1 MVGER
6 AVWAAQVVTFDMSG
20 SGGGETVW
28 GRGGMCT
35 DVAGRKL
42 ESGELAQWNDT
53 AGAAG
58 GGMRMEGVS

>member
-6 AVWAAQVVTFDMSG
+6 AVWAAQFVTFDMSG
-20 SGGGETVW
+20 SVAVKRCG